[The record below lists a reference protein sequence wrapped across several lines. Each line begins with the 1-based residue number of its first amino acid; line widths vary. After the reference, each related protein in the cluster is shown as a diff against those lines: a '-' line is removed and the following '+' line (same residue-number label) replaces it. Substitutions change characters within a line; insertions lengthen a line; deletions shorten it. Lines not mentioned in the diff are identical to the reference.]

1 MTLKRNLGLVAA
13 VLLLAAFAPARAS
26 DRDETEVTVQVS
38 VGGPRARGGLFLA
51 RRQRDDD
58 GHAGLGSLRFLARQR
73 GHRVTITLVES
84 TGRQLSHLGGG
95 Q

>member
-38 VGGPRARGGLFLA
+38 VADHALA
-51 RRQRDDD
+51 E
-58 GHAGLGSLRFLARQR
+58 GYLSLGDSATMM
-73 GHRVTITLVES
+73 VTPGSDLYASWPVSAATE
-84 TGRQLSHLGGG
+84 
-95 Q
+95 